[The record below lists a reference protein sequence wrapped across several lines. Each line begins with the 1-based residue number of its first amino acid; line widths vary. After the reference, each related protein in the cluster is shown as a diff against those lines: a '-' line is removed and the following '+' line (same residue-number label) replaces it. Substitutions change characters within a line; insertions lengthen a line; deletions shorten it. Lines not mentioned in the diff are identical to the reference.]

1 MRYSRDRRAQVSTPR
16 RFAIFSL
23 VFTALAACDL
33 IRLDW
38 GHGPI
43 PEQILILRYAVVL
56 TAIAAL
62 LSFKRSARTS
72 GIQVTHLSWIGFGAL
87 ALLSGFAQA
96 DLTSIGTGIWMMTAV
111 PILFG
116 WALPRVLGSQGIK
129 ILVKATI
136 GAGLPY
142 ILYSLAVRPIGFPY
156 MGVTA
161 NPNSMGVIAAGTTT
175 ALIAVL
181 VATLKSKQPWLR
193 LIVTVSALTSGAL
206 VIASGSRTSFFAVA
220 CSGLVAAGACY
231 PILFRRPGRVLAFAL
246 AGLLGLTTILLTV
259 GGQALEVHQF
269 IAKFNNPR
277 ANVLNYRDDIWVVVW
292 EQRSV
297 LGHGSKYFQTEVG
310 VAAHNS
316 VIEMLGTY
324 GVLAATG
331 LIVVAL
337 SSLYAT
343 FHYYLR
349 NRGREPYALSP
360 LLIAVCF
367 WTLAGGEGMVAPLG
381 GAVNLAFFLMVG
393 LTTLLPAP
401 VPAMPMYALSR
412 VPEEALASAV

>member
-43 PEQILILRYAVVL
+43 PQQILILRYAVVL

-87 ALLSGFAQA
+87 ASLSGFAHA
-96 DLTSIGTGIWMMTAV
+96 DLTSIGTGLWMMTAV
-111 PILFG
+111 PLLFG
-116 WALPRVLGSQGIK
+116 WVLPRVLGTQGIK
-129 ILVKATI
+129 IVVVAII

-142 ILYSLAVRPIGFPY
+142 ILCSFAMYPIRAPY
-156 MGVTA
+156 AGVTA

-181 VATLKSKQPWLR
+181 VATLKSERPWLR
-193 LIVTVSALTSGAL
+193 LIVTVSAVASGAL
-206 VIASGSRTSFFAVA
+206 VIASSSRTSFFAVVCA
-220 CSGLVAAGACY
+220 ALVAAGACW
-231 PILFRRPGRVLAFAL
+231 PILFRRPGRMLALAFAC
-246 AGLLGLTTILLTV
+246 LLGLTAVLFFG
-259 GGQALEVHQF
+259 GGQSPEVSHF
-269 IAKFNNPR
+269 VAKFENPH
-277 ANVLNYRDDIWVVVW
+277 ATVLSNRDDIWSTVW
-292 EQRSV
+292 SQTTV
-297 LGHGSKYFQTEVG
+297 LGHGSQYFQTEVG
-310 VAAHNS
+310 SAAHNS
-316 VIEMLGTY
+316 FVEMLGTY
-324 GVLAATG
+324 GILGAFG
-331 LIVVAL
+331 LIAVAL

-343 FHYYLR
+343 FQYYLR
-349 NRGREPYALSP
+349 NRSREPYALSP

-367 WTLAGGEGMVAPLG
+367 WTLASGEGMVAPLG
-381 GAVNLAFFLMVG
+381 GAVNLAFFLMAG